1 MVTSMKAESISS
13 ILLPLEVYP
22 ETVSNGLGYLL
33 LEVKI
38 GRQTLP
44 LDGRLDYRIAPTIT

>member
-1 MVTSMKAESISS
+1 MISVKAESISS
-13 ILLPLEVYP
+13 ILLPLGAYP
-22 ETVSNGLGYLL
+22 ETVPNDLGYLL